1 MPARTGKCIN
11 FGGCNKADSKE
22 VMTVPD
28 GTEFVCPECEKSLM
42 PAGGGGKGGSGGGGG
57 KLPLKLILAAVVG
70 LGVIG
75 GIVALVIGHNSPEI
89 QTLAIEPA
97 QIQAGQT
104 ATLKWSVDH
113 ATDVSIDPGLGPVQ
127 SEDTFP
133 VSPRGTTTYTL
144 TAKKGSNVVTK
155 SVTLQVNIAQLPPA
169 PIPAPIPGPT
179 PVPVPVPGPGPT
191 PRPVPVPVV
200 GPPVITSFSATP
212 AVVQA
217 GQTVVLQWT
226 TRNARS
232 VSFPGANPPKN
243 NLPPVGNLSITP
255 RSPGTFPVSLMAT
268 GLRTSVR
275 QTIMIRV
282 VNGQRGYTP
291 QPGPGPAPQ
300 PQPVYPLTP
309 PRQEPT
315 PEPPSNPASGTL
327 IWEGDVQGTQ
337 LVTIQGGMASPGQ
350 LMSAGLPGREVVLQP
365 QNEKKVGIASAPS
378 PDNQYR
384 RVVLRVFGH
393 GHTRVVVNWSTP

>member
-22 VMTVPD
+22 VMTIPD

-42 PAGGGGKGGSGGGGG
+42 PAGGGGKGGSGGGGA

-75 GIVALVIGHNSPEI
+75 GIVALVIGHNTPEI

-169 PIPAPIPGPT
+169 PIPGPS
-179 PVPVPVPGPGPT
+179 PVPVPGPGPT
-191 PRPVPVPVV
+191 PRPVPTPAQVA

-217 GQTVVLQWT
+217 GQTVVLQWS

-243 NLPPVGNLSITP
+243 NLPPVGSLSITP
-255 RSPGTFPVSLMAT
+255 RSPGTFPVLLMAT
-268 GLRTSVR
+268 GQGTSVR
-275 QTIMIRV
+275 KTIMIRV
-282 VNGQRGYTP
+282 INAQRGYVP
-291 QPGPGPAPQ
+291 QPVPGPAPQ
-300 PQPVYPLTP
+300 PQPVYPQP
-309 PRQEPT
+309 VPRPEPA
-315 PEPPSNPASGTL
+315 PEPPSTPASGTL

-337 LVTIQGGMASPGQ
+337 LVTIQGGTASPGQ

-393 GHTRVVVNWSTP
+393 GHTRVVVNWS

>member
-22 VMTVPD
+22 VMTIPD
-28 GTEFVCPECEKSLM
+28 GAEFVCPDCEKSLM
-42 PAGGGGKGGSGGGGG
+42 PAGGGGKGGSGGGGKG
-57 KLPLKLILAAVVG
+57 PLKLILAAVLG
-70 LGVIG
+70 LGIIG
-75 GIVALVIGHNSPEI
+75 AIVAIVIGHNSPTI
-89 QTLAIEPA
+89 QNLSIEPA
-97 QIQAGQT
+97 QIDAGQT

-113 ATDVSIDPGLGPVQ
+113 ATDVTIDPGLGPMQ
-127 SEDTFP
+127 LEDTFP

-144 TAKKGSNVVTK
+144 TAKKGSNVVRK
-155 SVTLQVNIAQLPPA
+155 SVTLQVNIAQQPPIQPP
-169 PIPAPIPGPT
+169 PIVT
-179 PVPVPVPGPGPT
+179 PPPSIVRPPYVPVPVAA
-191 PRPVPVPVV
+191 R
-200 GPPVITSFSATP
+200 PVITSFSATP
-212 AVVQA
+212 ATVQPGQSVV
-217 GQTVVLQWT
+217 VHWT

-232 VSFPGANPPKN
+232 VSFPGANPPRN
-243 NLPPVGNLSITP
+243 NLPPVGSLNITP
-255 RSPGTFPVSLMAT
+255 RSPGTFPFSLVAT
-268 GLRTSVR
+268 GQNTSVQ

-282 VNGQRGYTP
+282 NGQ
-291 QPGPGPAPQ
+291 GPIVNPP
-300 PQPVYPLTP
+300 PVVKP
-309 PRQEPT
+309 PPIHPPPIQVQEG
-315 PEPPSNPASGTL
+315 EPPSTPASGTL

-350 LMSAGLPGREVVLQP
+350 LMSPGLPGREVVLQP

>member
-179 PVPVPVPGPGPT
+179 PVPVPGPGPT
-191 PRPVPVPVV
+191 SRPVPVPVV

>member
-1 MPARTGKCIN
+1 
-11 FGGCNKADSKE
+11 
-22 VMTVPD
+22 
-28 GTEFVCPECEKSLM
+28 
-42 PAGGGGKGGSGGGGG
+42 
-57 KLPLKLILAAVVG
+57 
-70 LGVIG
+70 
-75 GIVALVIGHNSPEI
+75 
-89 QTLAIEPA
+89 
-97 QIQAGQT
+97 
-104 ATLKWSVDH
+104 LKWSVDH

-127 SEDTFP
+127 AEDTFP

-169 PIPAPIPGPT
+169 PIPAPIPGPG
-179 PVPVPVPGPGPT
+179 PAPSPGPGPA
-191 PRPVPVPVV
+191 PRPLVPTPVA

-212 AVVQA
+212 GVVQA
-217 GQTVVLQWT
+217 GQTLVLQWS

-232 VSFPGANPPKN
+232 VSFPGANPPRN
-243 NLPPVGNLSITP
+243 NLPPVGSLSITP
-255 RSPGTFPVSLMAT
+255 RSPGTFPVLLMAT
-268 GLRTSVR
+268 GQGTPARK
-275 QTIMIRV
+275 TIMIRV
-282 VNGQRGYTP
+282 MNAERGYVP
-291 QPGPGPAPQ
+291 QPVPGPAPQ
-300 PQPVYPLTP
+300 PQPVSPLTP

-315 PEPPSNPASGTL
+315 PEPPLNPASGTL
-327 IWEGDVQGTQ
+327 IWEGEVQGTQ

>member
-22 VMTVPD
+22 VMTIPEGD
-28 GTEFVCPECEKSLM
+28 EFVCPDCEKSLV
-42 PAGGGGKGGSGGGGG
+42 PVGGRAKGGSGGGG
-57 KLPLKLILAAVVG
+57 KLPLKLILASVLG

-75 GIVALVIGHNSPEI
+75 GIVALVIGHNTPEI
-89 QTLAIEPA
+89 QNLAIEPA

-169 PIPAPIPGPT
+169 PIPAPIPGP
-179 PVPVPVPGPGPT
+179 VPAPSPRPGPGPRPLVPT
-191 PRPVPVPVV
+191 PVA

-212 AVVQA
+212 GVVQA
-217 GQTVVLQWT
+217 GQTLVLQWS

-232 VSFPGANPPKN
+232 VSFPGANPPRN
-243 NLPPVGNLSITP
+243 NLPPVGSLSITP
-255 RSPGTFPVSLMAT
+255 RSPGTFPVLLMAS
-268 GLRTSVR
+268 GQGSAHK
-275 QTIMIRV
+275 TIMIRV
-282 VNGQRGYTP
+282 INA
-291 QPGPGPAPQ
+291 QPGSGIQ
-300 PQPVYPLTP
+300 PPPYRPPPPSQTP
-309 PRQEPT
+309 PEPA
-315 PEPPSNPASGTL
+315 PEPPSTPASGTL

-337 LVTIQGGMASPGQ
+337 LVTIQDGTASPGQ

-365 QNEKKVGIASAPS
+365 QQEKKVGIASAPS
-378 PDNQYR
+378 PDNHYR

>member
-22 VMTVPD
+22 VMTIPEGD
-28 GTEFVCPECEKSLM
+28 EFVCPDCEKSLV
-42 PAGGGGKGGSGGGGG
+42 PVGGGAKGGSGSGG
-57 KLPLKLILAAVVG
+57 KGPLKLIIAAVLG

-75 GIVALVIGHNSPEI
+75 AIVALVIGHNSPQI

-169 PIPAPIPGPT
+169 PIPAPIPGP
-179 PVPVPVPGPGPT
+179 VPAPSPGPGPA
-191 PRPVPVPVV
+191 PRPLVPTPVA
-200 GPPVITSFSATP
+200 GPPAITSFSATP
-212 AVVQA
+212 GVVQA
-217 GQTVVLQWT
+217 GQTLVLQWS

-232 VSFPGANPPKN
+232 VSFPGANPPRN
-243 NLPPVGNLSITP
+243 NLPPVGSLSITP
-255 RSPGTFPVSLMAT
+255 RSPGTFPVLLMAT
-268 GLRTSVR
+268 GQGTSVR
-275 QTIMIRV
+275 KTIMIRV
-282 VNGQRGYTP
+282 MNAQRGYVP
-291 QPGPGPAPQ
+291 QPVPGPAPQ
-300 PQPVYPLTP
+300 PQPVYPQP
-309 PRQEPT
+309 VPRPEPA
-315 PEPPSNPASGTL
+315 PEPPSTPASGTL

-337 LVTIQGGMASPGQ
+337 LVTIQDGMASPGQ

-365 QNEKKVGIASAPS
+365 QQEKKVGIASAPS
-378 PDNQYR
+378 PDNHYR

>member
-22 VMTVPD
+22 VMTIPD
-28 GTEFVCPECEKSLM
+28 GAEFVCPDCEKSLM
-42 PAGGGGKGGSGGGGG
+42 PAGGGGKGGSGGGGKG
-57 KLPLKLILAAVVG
+57 PLKLILAAVLG
-70 LGVIG
+70 LGIIG
-75 GIVALVIGHNSPEI
+75 AIVAFVIGHNSP
-89 QTLAIEPA
+89 TIENLSIDPG
-97 QIQAGQT
+97 QIDAGQT

-113 ATDVSIDPGLGPVQ
+113 ATDVTIDPGLGPVQ
-127 SEDTFP
+127 LEDTFP

-169 PIPAPIPGPT
+169 PIPAPAPRPA
-179 PVPVPVPGPGPT
+179 PVPAPGPGPA
-191 PRPVPVPVV
+191 PRPVPAPVA

-217 GQTVVLQWT
+217 GQTVVLQWS
-226 TRNARS
+226 TRNATS

-243 NLPPVGNLSITP
+243 NLPPVGSLNITP
-255 RSPGTFPVSLMAT
+255 RSPGNFPVSLMAM
-268 GLRTSVR
+268 GQGTSVR
-275 QTIMIRV
+275 KTIMV
-282 VNGQRGYTP
+282 SVTNGQRGYTP
-291 QPGPGPAPQ
+291 LPGPVPR
-300 PQPVYPLTP
+300 PQPVYPQP
-309 PRQEPT
+309 APSPEPE
-315 PEPPSNPASGTL
+315 PEPPPSTPASGTL
-327 IWEGDVQGTQ
+327 IWEGEVQGTQ
-337 LVTIQGGMASPGQ
+337 LVTIQDGTATPGQ

-378 PDNQYR
+378 PDNHYR

>member
-1 MPARTGKCIN
+1 
-11 FGGCNKADSKE
+11 
-22 VMTVPD
+22 
-28 GTEFVCPECEKSLM
+28 
-42 PAGGGGKGGSGGGGG
+42 
-57 KLPLKLILAAVVG
+57 
-70 LGVIG
+70 
-75 GIVALVIGHNSPEI
+75 
-89 QTLAIEPA
+89 
-97 QIQAGQT
+97 
-104 ATLKWSVDH
+104 
-113 ATDVSIDPGLGPVQ
+113 VSIDPGLGPVQ

-169 PIPAPIPGPT
+169 PIPAPIPGPA
-179 PVPVPVPGPGPT
+179 PVPVPVPGPT
-191 PRPVPVPVV
+191 PRPVPVPAPVV

-217 GQTVVLQWT
+217 GQTVVLQWS

-337 LVTIQGGMASPGQ
+337 LVTIQGGTASPGQ

>member
-22 VMTVPD
+22 VMTIPD

-42 PAGGGGKGGSGGGGG
+42 PAGGSGKGGSGGGGG
-57 KLPLKLILAAVVG
+57 KFPLKLILAAVVG

-155 SVTLQVNIAQLPPA
+155 SVTLQVKIAQLPPA
-169 PIPAPIPGPT
+169 PIPGPA
-179 PVPVPVPGPGPT
+179 PVPGPA
-191 PRPVPVPVV
+191 PRPVPVPAPVV
-200 GPPVITSFSATP
+200 GPPVITSFSHSSCRPGRANRGP
-212 AVVQA
+212 AMVDPQRQECVVSRRQPSQEQSAA
-217 GQTVVLQWT
+217 GWKSQYHP
-226 TRNARS
+226 
-232 VSFPGANPPKN
+232 SFP
-243 NLPPVGNLSITP
+243 
-255 RSPGTFPVSLMAT
+255 R
-268 GLRTSVR
+268 
-275 QTIMIRV
+275 
-282 VNGQRGYTP
+282 
-291 QPGPGPAPQ
+291 
-300 PQPVYPLTP
+300 
-309 PRQEPT
+309 
-315 PEPPSNPASGTL
+315 
-327 IWEGDVQGTQ
+327 D
-337 LVTIQGGMASPGQ
+337 
-350 LMSAGLPGREVVLQP
+350 LPGFAHGDGAKIRCA
-365 QNEKKVGIASAPS
+365 KPS
-378 PDNQYR
+378 
-384 RVVLRVFGH
+384 
-393 GHTRVVVNWSTP
+393 